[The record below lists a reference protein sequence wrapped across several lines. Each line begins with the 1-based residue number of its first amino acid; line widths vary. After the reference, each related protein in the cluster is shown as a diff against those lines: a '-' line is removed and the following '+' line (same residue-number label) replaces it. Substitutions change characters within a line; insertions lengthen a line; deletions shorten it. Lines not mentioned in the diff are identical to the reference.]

1 MLFKF
6 DTFIWWWCFIGIWYF
21 VCLLF
26 DLFADLGFAYVMFG
40 LCFYIV
46 WFVFVFVYLL
56 VWFSLVIWF
65 VVLSVALDV
74 WLGLFCLL
82 INVTVVG
89 LCFGVGLVVIACCG
103 VVHLRVMCYCGC
115 YLFAMFVDC
124 CWFVG
129 LNMCGFIAFGLFD
142 LDLVG
147 CYLLLMLF
155 YELFVLYVDYV
166 TCVLMRCV
174 AVLFVCCWL
183 VCYCCLWLLDL

>member
-6 DTFIWWWCFIGIWYF
+6 DTFTWCGGVLLVFDTLF
-21 VCLLF
+21 VCCLICLLIWG
-26 DLFADLGFAYVMFG
+26 LRMLVVA

-46 WFVFVFVYLL
+46 WFVFVFVYLF

-82 INVTVVG
+82 ISVTVVD
-89 LCFGVGLVVIACCG
+89 LCFGVGLVVIVCCG
-103 VVHLRVMCYCGC
+103 VACLRVVCYCGC
-115 YLFAMFVDC
+115 YLFAMFVGW

-155 YELFVLYVDYV
+155 YGCLFCMWVML
-166 TCVLMRCV
+166 
-174 AVLFVCCWL
+174 L
-183 VCYCCLWLLDL
+183 VF